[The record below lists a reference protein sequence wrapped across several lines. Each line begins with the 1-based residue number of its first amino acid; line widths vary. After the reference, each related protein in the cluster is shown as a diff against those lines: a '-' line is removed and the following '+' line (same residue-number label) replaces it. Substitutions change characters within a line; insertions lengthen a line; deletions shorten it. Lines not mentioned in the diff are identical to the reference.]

1 LLSRGKQLVRGK
13 QRVVRTSVRS
23 VKKYRA
29 RQESTE
35 IRTGLLEELA
45 FELSSV

>member
-1 LLSRGKQLVRGK
+1 MINGK
-13 QRVVRTSVRS
+13 QRVVRNSVRS
-23 VKKYRA
+23 VKKYSS

-35 IRTGLLEELA
+35 IRMGLLEELA